1 LKLGDIDVLSQSDLG
16 VNEDMMLDY
25 QESVR
30 EEFEK
35 SVKMSVMRKLCHQ
48 NKVEEEEKE
57 KKDVGE
63 IGVDMTYR
71 TKGSYYLIQSH
82 VRNGSQEEVEISLT
96 PISPQGDVL
105 EGVEGRRMVISLP
118 TIALADHRLA
128 GAFVK
133 NTLESIEI
141 DGSGNMIL

>member
-35 SVKMSVMRKLCHQ
+35 AVKMSVMRKLCPQ
-48 NKVEEEEKE
+48 NKVEEEKE
-57 KKDVGE
+57 KKDEGE
-63 IGVDMTYR
+63 IGVDMTYL
-71 TKGSYYLIQSH
+71 TKGSYFLIQSH
-82 VRNGSQEEVEISLT
+82 VRNGGQEEVEISLT
-96 PISPQGDVL
+96 PISPQGEVL

-141 DGSGNMIL
+141 DGTGNMIL